1 VVEPAKD
8 IPTYNFFGTSQLI
21 WWSGQSHSE
30 LLVSAGAAVTT
41 IHFDI
46 WDYINYSYVSFYHV
60 PYALTTNIHRR
71 SSPVDWIT
79 VTLFCA
85 ASPMV

>member
-46 WDYINYSYVSFYHV
+46 
-60 PYALTTNIHRR
+60 
-71 SSPVDWIT
+71 
-79 VTLFCA
+79 
-85 ASPMV
+85 